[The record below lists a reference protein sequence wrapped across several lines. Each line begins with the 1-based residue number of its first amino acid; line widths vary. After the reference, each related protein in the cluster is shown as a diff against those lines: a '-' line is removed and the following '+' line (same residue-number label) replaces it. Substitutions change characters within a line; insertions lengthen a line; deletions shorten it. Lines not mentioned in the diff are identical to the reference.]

1 MKRISKEIFCNGDYE
16 TAVAIRI
23 ENGEFAFLGDM
34 EEWSDSPDWNIPGRR
49 IFAPYKYLA
58 LDRVLVSEG
67 ILDAMEAPEYE
78 LTPMVYYYETEE
90 ECSNK
95 TIYEAFIELVK
106 PYVRNGNSDTDDYDI
121 FVLSRAEFM
130 DLYDAFRDGDY
141 IFIIEDVN
149 VETHTAAGVDY
160 KTLIQKAEK
169 RQLYNLTIY
178 DVGSGLCELI
188 EDNTDSVIIQWVTFT
203 TCYNC
208 QSCCE
213 SDFLELQKIPKN
225 LIYEMKKDSCK
236 SIKEIQELR
245 SSWLLMV
252 NQGRE

>member
-78 LTPMVYYYETEE
+78 LTPMVYYFETEE

-95 TIYEAFIELVK
+95 TNRNVKDFLLADNDRLNLLGLKLEAEIFETEMKDVVNKLIESFD
-106 PYVRNGNSDTDDYDI
+106 VREYRICCNN
-121 FVLSRAEFM
+121 V
-130 DLYDAFRDGDY
+130 
-141 IFIIEDVN
+141 DV
-149 VETHTAAGVDY
+149 HTAKLARAQYADIRDIV
-160 KTLIQKAEK
+160 
-169 RQLYNLTIY
+169 YNKIPVNRDIY
-178 DVGSGLCELI
+178 DVNGEQI
-188 EDNTDSVIIQWVTFT
+188 KI
-203 TCYNC
+203 
-208 QSCCE
+208 
-213 SDFLELQKIPKN
+213 SDIVDISERRIA
-225 LIYEMKKDSCK
+225 
-236 SIKEIQELR
+236 
-245 SSWLLMV
+245 
-252 NQGRE
+252 